1 MRGGWSGGPGRGP
14 FPPPRPPRPP
24 RRYWGDRR
32 GGGYRRGGS
41 CFSYIAVVILII
53 AVLLI
58 TSFQSKEGIFGGK
71 EPKVTQSP
79 TQREAIT
86 GTKTFKDWYLDE
98 THYIDRTKDL
108 TDGLKYFYSK
118 TGIQPYVLFLDY
130 DGTFWNG
137 DIWNEEA
144 AEQYL
149 AQVYKDTFADNG
161 HMILAYFA
169 CENDS
174 QDLDGTFYLYY
185 GSAAYS
191 IMDNEAETIF
201 WSYFD
206 GNYDNL
212 DYSIG
217 EFIGKSFE
225 QTADNIMHVEKD
237 NTIRNILLISL
248 GAVFIVF
255 ILAVVITKKVISK
268 DSEKLV

>member
-1 MRGGWSGGPGRGP
+1 M
-14 FPPPRPPRPP
+14 
-24 RRYWGDRR
+24 
-32 GGGYRRGGS
+32 
-41 CFSYIAVVILII
+41 AVVVLIL
-53 AVLLI
+53 AVLFI
-58 TSFQSKEGIFGGK
+58 TSSQSSEGIFGRK
-71 EPKVTQSP
+71 EPQVAQSP
-79 TQREAIT
+79 TQRKAIT
-86 GTKTFKDWYLDE
+86 GTKTSNDWYLDE

-130 DGTFWNG
+130 DSRFWNG
-137 DIWNEEA
+137 DIWNEETG
-144 AEQYL
+144 EQYL
-149 AQVYKDTFADNG
+149 AQVYKDTFTDNG

-169 CENDS
+169 CEKDS

-217 EFIGKSFE
+217 EFIGNSFE
-225 QTADNIMHVEKD
+225 QTADNIMHIEKD
-237 NTIRNILLISL
+237 NTVRNILLISF
-248 GAVFIVF
+248 GAVIIVF
-255 ILAVVITKKVISK
+255 ILVLGITKKVISK
-268 DSEKLV
+268 DSE